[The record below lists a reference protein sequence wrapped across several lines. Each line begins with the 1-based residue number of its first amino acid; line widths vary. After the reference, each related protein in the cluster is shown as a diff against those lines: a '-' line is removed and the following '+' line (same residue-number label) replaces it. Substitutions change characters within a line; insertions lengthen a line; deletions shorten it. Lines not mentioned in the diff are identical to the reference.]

1 MSSQFYDYSQ
11 SIPPRPFQGDQTMS
25 QPTLGHNGSAP
36 KPNLWLRMVQQPRNA
51 KVAGGKD
58 KDTKPI
64 DPPPVVE
71 LCVNKNNW
79 DWSRYGNP
87 DAVVHNPHLFLTCE
101 LVSVDSKDN
110 DKKEKTDLSK
120 ALQGVTVSSLH
131 KVKDQHGS
139 DAAYF
144 VFGNLSV
151 KVQGTF
157 QLHFILYEIFNGEVC
172 FEWAEVLSEPF
183 EVHSPRSFPGLAQ
196 STTLTKTLSDQGIR
210 VRIRKDSHK
219 VRTAADT
226 ARFAQAV
233 TQKRRF
239 HEDSQPTV
247 VKRHRGEAASVMPL
261 QMPLQQA
268 NNYVT
273 SGGSQHSPFDM
284 AQVQQ
289 QYAMA
294 PTSLASYPLTPAATV
309 TQSPPLW
316 SNPNTLTPNSA
327 GGLTQ
332 SPPLMSDPY
341 ESMMRMG
348 DREASWNAHA
358 MYRPTSQMGYRYPP
372 QNNVN

>member
-87 DAVVHNPHLFLTCE
+87 EAVVHNPHLFLTCE

-289 QYAMA
+289 Q
-294 PTSLASYPLTPAATV
+294 
-309 TQSPPLW
+309 
-316 SNPNTLTPNSA
+316 
-327 GGLTQ
+327 
-332 SPPLMSDPY
+332 
-341 ESMMRMG
+341 
-348 DREASWNAHA
+348 
-358 MYRPTSQMGYRYPP
+358 PTSQMGYRYPP